1 MDFLDESL
9 QKYVESHT
17 EDEPS
22 LLQKINRDTHR
33 EVLRPRMLS
42 GHFQGR
48 VLSMLSHMIKP
59 KSILEIGTYTG
70 YSALAMA
77 EGMDSEGNIT
87 TIDKNEELETR
98 VRKYFDE
105 SGLANRVKYIIGD
118 ALDVLPNLTGPFDLV
133 FIDADKEN
141 YGNYY
146 DLVLEK
152 VQSGGYLLVD
162 NVLWSGKVV
171 AEGDV
176 KSDRDTQAMI
186 EFNERVHKD
195 IRVKNVLLPIRDGL
209 MVLRKL

>member
-77 EGMDSEGNIT
+77 EGMDSGGNIT

-98 VRKYFDE
+98 VRKYFNE
-105 SGLANRVKYIIGD
+105 SGLANRIQYIIGD
-118 ALDVLPNLTGPFDLV
+118 ALDVLPDLTGPFDLV

-146 DLVLEK
+146 DLVFEK

>member
-9 QKYVESHT
+9 QSYVENHT
-17 EDEPS
+17 EEEPL

-48 VLSMLSHMIKP
+48 VLSLFSNMIKP

-70 YSALAMA
+70 YSALALA
-77 EGMDSEGNIT
+77 EGLEKDGTIT

-98 VRKYFDE
+98 VRKYFEE
-105 SGLANRVKYIIGD
+105 SGLSSRIQYVVCD
-118 ALDVLPNLTGPFDLV
+118 ALKILPELDGPFDLV

-146 DLVLEK
+146 EMVFDK
-152 VQSGGYLLVD
+152 VISGGYILID

-171 AEGDV
+171 GGEVSKMD
-176 KSDRDTQAMI
+176 KDTQAII
-186 EFNERVHKD
+186 EFNDRVHKD

-209 MVLRKL
+209 MVLRKV